1 MIETSTI
8 NINDNETVIS
18 ELTNSD
24 LKTTESYESKI
35 NFVNLQFQ
43 EKLNNLNFDE
53 LKEKCKENNITNYK
67 KNSKNEVKSALI
79 TEFEKGWEILKN
91 YSKDE
96 LKNICRDNKLSGI
109 SGVRKE
115 ELIYLIMNSSSLCD
129 RKMFLFI
136 KNQND
141 INNNSTGNILIET
154 NNIDNINSKSEK
166 KNKKCENDNSPN
178 EINDID
184 SEIKRLTELKEQQ
197 QKKQEEEKMKMEEE
211 QKQKIIAEEKK
222 KKKQSIPKSVRTHVW
237 NLYIGSHINE
247 HRCIC
252 CKKTL
257 IKNTD
262 FEVGHVISEK
272 DGGTLEITNLRPI
285 CAVCNHSM
293 GTENMVEFV
302 KKYGYYI

>member
-1 MIETSTI
+1 MIETTTV
-8 NINDNETVIS
+8 NISDNETVIS

-24 LKTTESYESKI
+24 FKTTESYESKI

-67 KNSKNEVKSALI
+67 KNSKNDVKSALI

-91 YSKDE
+91 FSKDE

-129 RKMFLFI
+129 RNMFLFI

-141 INNNSTGNILIET
+141 INNNSTGNILVET
-154 NNIDNINSKSEK
+154 NNTNNINSKSK

-184 SEIKRLTELKEQQ
+184 CEIKRLTELKEQQ

-211 QKQKIIAEEKK
+211 QKQKILAEEKK